1 MIMLCRSTFF
11 FGKRINSYINMLC
24 FKKKKNAIYK
34 EWLNSAFSCW
44 KDDPCNVNCFNIV
57 DSIRGGG

>member
-1 MIMLCRSTFF
+1 ML
-11 FGKRINSYINMLC
+11 